1 MKIKENRDPIVNLRA
16 AINDLEQRR
25 IDPDLLKVK
34 VKLTKNPADYA
45 VNNANKRIGKLL
57 EAKAGDVIWH
67 YKMDKGVSINSRN
80 WSLQI

>member
-1 MKIKENRDPIVNLRA
+1 MKIKENRDPTVNLRA
-16 AINDLEQRR
+16 AINDLEQGR

-57 EAKAGDVIWH
+57 EAKAGDVIWY
-67 YKMDKGVSINSRN
+67 YKIDKGVSINSRN